1 MSIFLSQIAILLQS
15 GDEEDTFWTQML
27 VLVVLGALVGLGYL
41 IKTRP
46 GRHKDQRQYR
56 FAGTH
61 YAGGQLHRQISRL
74 KDSTNKYL
82 SSLAKTAKQTFT
94 SEENI
99 SARGTADATERERLK
114 RPFGR
119 DTEKNLTGG
128 MELLEPDFLL
138 SVVENT
144 NGDSEKDVIMRRLSF
159 NELLRRKK
167 LDEVSSNALKVY
179 TIDEGN
185 LYGKEIQCGAMKEL
199 SQRTASRSK
208 T

>member
-15 GDEEDTFWTQML
+15 SGEEDTFWTQML

-46 GRHKDQRQYR
+46 GRHKNQRQYR
-56 FAGTH
+56 PAGTH
-61 YAGGQLHRQISRL
+61 YAGGQLHRQIRHL

-94 SEENI
+94 AEENAPA
-99 SARGTADATERERLK
+99 SRTVAPAEKLK
-114 RPFGR
+114 RPL
-119 DTEKNLTGG
+119 DADKDLTGG

-144 NGDSEKDVIMRRLSF
+144 SGDSEKDVIMRRLSF

-185 LYGKEIQCGAMKEL
+185 LYGKEIQCRAMKEL
-199 SQRTASRSK
+199 SQRTITRRPQ
-208 T
+208 